1 MASDI
6 TLGIDFGGYQCR
18 VVSLSN
24 REQQISNIPTALA
37 VCGNDIVYGEQALQ
51 AFEISPRSCVYG
63 FKSLTG
69 KQYDASSPQYYDRWP
84 FSIKSSSDGD
94 CVVELLNTQYKP
106 QQLFANLLNKLI
118 DRHVRRFSLTKKPS
132 KCVLT
137 VPTSFTETQ
146 RGCMKQAAELAGL
159 EVLGVIYDCVA
170 AAFAY
175 STYGFQNT
183 HNTNPNKVLILDL
196 GATKLELSAVSFLQD
211 RYAVESE
218 ETNEVSGEVF
228 DKAIHNWFSER
239 AKSQGIP
246 SRIVEHVQFKNKLL
260 TRTKSIKESLSLP
273 ESSVTVSFTGRISN
287 HNYEFKQELSH
298 SQFQHVVQSVYDKC
312 QEFLQTALR
321 KYKSS
326 YKVLLMVGLGSNIPN
341 VNQLV
346 QRACTGSVSHVSNV
360 SLEYFTAKG
369 AASFATFA
377 HAQNSFL
384 ATETVTSNEIESRQI
399 RTLINNLLQLRDN
412 LKNRLS
418 SSHFKLTKNQR
429 STYEKIVLMIN
440 QELGLR
446 PSVNSLRNVFND
458 ATEMQRQCV
467 IHQVSTVSDRNPS
480 PTPMESVTSSQ
491 DLSQPLLDRS
501 VIPTTPNQVV
511 ENQAFPQSIT
521 PRGVL
526 PNFPLEYRTMPRGTP
541 SSQPKKENVHVSDS
555 KWQDSSKS
563 PAVVTKNPKYLP
575 KCKGCCFYVFLIAL
589 LVLVF
594 FFLPYTSSIVF
605 EHALLCPPTT
615 ILDTDFLS
623 IGPSIPQFNL
633 HQGALGFHMEL
644 QVWFNFEFPFPPA
657 VFVALHD
664 IDSSQ
669 ILTVDVFA
677 SRITSHSFL
686 LTIRTRIPGAYPRE
700 SFLNRLSITWI
711 AVGASCSDDSKAY
724 LSSQYSFVEHELQW
738 LSQTPFPYPA
748 DGSLLLLSA
757 PQGFFF
763 DELDTLSYHQ
773 EVVLDDGTDFLHIFS
788 SVETSGRASEFRHNS
803 LVLNVTNVFY
813 NTIDVGTF
821 FVNGSE
827 LNDDSPT
834 DYVIK
839 NILFTDEFIRFPTV
853 YVYLDGFDAT
863 NSSISYICDISN
875 VSFTGF
881 SVGISF
887 QKSSMVNLSFRYFAL
902 DEHSEALDLIDV
914 ALVSGFLCLVITA
927 VLSEMYKSN
936 LQVSVNADEEM
947 FHVLE
952 DTHVRP
958 DYVPDDPE
966 RPENTDVPVDDKW
979 LELLQEFRNIRGFG
993 SVKRDSMG
1001 VCFWMFLSIVLL
1013 ILLLVFY
1020 RDYILA
1026 TKFFHQVSSV
1036 YITLFILGLEHFLIV
1051 LAFFT
1056 VSWPVHRNVKDYN
1069 IKAPNV
1075 AILIACHMS
1084 GGFSPELARDKI
1096 KSNFFKKS
1104 DKQIEDLQ
1112 KMFKPNSSALCD

>member
-1 MASDI
+1 MSSEL
-6 TLGIDFGGYQCR
+6 TLGIDFGGHQCR
-18 VVSLSN
+18 IVSLGN
-24 REQQISNIPTALA
+24 RVQQISNIPTALA

-51 AFEISPRSCVYG
+51 AFEISPSSCAYG
-63 FKSLTG
+63 FKSLIG
-69 KQYDASSPQYYDRWP
+69 KQYDASPPQYYDRWP
-84 FSIKSSSDGD
+84 FSIKSSTDGD
-94 CVVELLNTQYKP
+94 CAVELLNTQYKP
-106 QQLFANLLNKLI
+106 QQLFANLLNRLI
-118 DRHVRRFSLTKKPS
+118 DRHVRRFSLTTKPS
-132 KCVLT
+132 KCILT

-183 HNTNPNKVLILDL
+183 HKTNPNKVLILDL

-218 ETNEVSGEVF
+218 ETDEVSGDVI
-228 DKAIHNWFSER
+228 DKAIHNWFIEQ

-246 SRIVEHVQFKNKLL
+246 PLIVEHVQFKNKLL

-273 ESSVTVSFTGRISN
+273 ESSVTVSFSGTLMN
-287 HNYEFKQELSH
+287 HNYEFKQKLSH

-341 VNQLV
+341 INQLV

-369 AASFATFA
+369 AASFARFA
-377 HAQNSFL
+377 HAQKSFL
-384 ATETVTSNEIESRQI
+384 ATETVTSNEIVSRQI
-399 RTLINNLLQLRDN
+399 RTLVNDLLQLRDDVSN
-412 LKNRLS
+412 KLS
-418 SSHFKLTKNQR
+418 NSHFKLTKFQR
-429 STYEKIVLMIN
+429 TECKKIIDKIS

-446 PSVNSLRNVFND
+446 PSVNSLRKVYND
-458 ATEMQRQCV
+458 AKKRERQSA
-467 IHQVSTVSDRNPS
+467 IHQVSTVPDPKPS
-480 PTPMESVTSSQ
+480 YTPDQSGTPSQGHSQPPADHSPNSVTS
-491 DLSQPLLDRS
+491 
-501 VIPTTPNQVV
+501 NQVV
-511 ENQAFPQSIT
+511 GNQALPQTIDPNDVHVNT
-521 PRGVL
+521 P
-526 PNFPLEYRTMPRGTP
+526 EYRTMPITP
-541 SSQPKKENVHVSDS
+541 GSQSKTENVSG
-555 KWQDSSKS
+555 SKS
-563 PAVVTKNPKYLP
+563 ESKGPNYFAKS
-575 KCKGCCFYVFLIAL
+575 KGCCFYGFLIAL
-589 LVLVF
+589 LVVLFAAV
-594 FFLPYTSSIVF
+594 PYTSSIVF

-615 ILDTDFLS
+615 ILDTDLLS
-623 IGPSIPQFNL
+623 VGPTNQQFNL
-633 HQGALGFHMEL
+633 HHGALGFHMEF
-644 QVWFNFEFPFPPA
+644 QVWFHFEFPFPPA

-677 SRITSHSFL
+677 SSITSHSFL

-700 SFLNRLSITWI
+700 SFIDRLSITWI
-711 AVGASCSDDSKAY
+711 AVGASCSDNSKAY
-724 LSSQYSFVEHELQW
+724 VSSQYSFVEHELQW

-788 SVETSGRASEFRHNS
+788 SVETSGRASEYRHNS
-803 LVLNVTNVFY
+803 LVLNATNVLY

-821 FVNGSE
+821 FVNGSD
-827 LNDDSPT
+827 LNDDSPN

-839 NILFTDEFIRFPTV
+839 DILFTEEFIRFPTV

-863 NSSISYICDISN
+863 NSSISYKCDISN

-887 QKSSMVNLSFRYFAL
+887 QKNSMVNLSFRYFAL
-902 DEHSEALDLIDV
+902 DEHSETLDLIDV

-927 VLSEMYKSN
+927 VLSEMYKPK
-936 LQVSVNADEEM
+936 LQGSINTDKEM
-947 FHVLE
+947 YHVLE

-958 DYVPDDPE
+958 DYVPDDPK
-966 RPENTDVPVDDKW
+966 RPENTDVPVDDRW
-979 LELLQEFRNIRGFG
+979 LGLLQEFRNIRGFG
-993 SVKRDSMG
+993 SVKRDTMG

-1013 ILLLVFY
+1013 FLLLVFY

-1036 YITLFILGLEHFLIV
+1036 YVTLFILGLEHFLIV

-1056 VSWPVHRNVKDYN
+1056 VSWPVHRNVKGYD

-1075 AILIACHMS
+1075 AILIASHMS
-1084 GGFSPELARDKI
+1084 GGFSSELAIEKI
-1096 KSNFFKKS
+1096 ESNFFKKN
-1104 DKQIEDLQ
+1104 DKQIADLQ
-1112 KMFKPNSSALCD
+1112 KMFKHNSSALCD